1 MEFVGSIA
9 DITRDFFSKTIRV
22 SFTFSEGDLAG
33 LSALK
38 ESEVKVTVGKNRKK
52 RSLDANAYCW
62 VLITKLAEV
71 LDTSKEELYEELL
84 QKYGYLFKDE
94 NGEYVTITVKASVDM
109 NRIDGHWLYY
119 RTSGDLKWKSYFLIK
134 GSSKYDTKEMAHF
147 IDMIIGECKEQGI
160 ETIPNEELERMLRHW
175 EKRTAS

>member
-1 MEFVGSIA
+1 MEFIGRIA
-9 DITRDFFSKTIRV
+9 DITRDFFTKSIQIT
-22 SFTFSEGDLAG
+22 FTFSEGDLNN

-38 ESEVKVTVGKNRKK
+38 EEDLRVTVVKGRKK

-94 NGEYVTITVKASVDM
+94 NDEYVSITVKATVDM
-109 NRIDGHWLYY
+109 TKIDGHWMYY
-119 RTSGDLKWKSYFLIK
+119 RTSRDGKWKSYFLIK

-147 IDMIIGECKEQGI
+147 IDMIVYECKEQGI
-160 ETIPNEELERMLRHW
+160 ETIPRDELERMLNQW
-175 EKRTAS
+175 EKKRAS